1 VSVTVSKNSG
11 RYRVQSESLPAVCMM
26 ATEVVRRLREYFGD
40 PAGGRNRG
48 GEERP
53 AAYSDALPLQEFYA
67 IIDEHYDRRRD
78 LQDASESLNRAAHQ
92 YRVVEKRL
100 LSRFKDR
107 NPAALDS
114 LDVVSEETYQ
124 RLVELCDGVER
135 AQDRL
140 AVSAARLGCA
150 VRLVALLAQHRFQL
164 PCKDHKLLLAHLY
177 PDVTNTG
184 DQVLRGWEESV
195 DAAVTHLLR
204 TSLAK
209 VAKDAA
215 PPSAGQTPPLS
226 MPADTVKLKK
236 HLSIVFDR
244 LNKGARLV

>member
-1 VSVTVSKNSG
+1 MSDAYRLKLAPHAHAYVHRAHSG
-11 RYRVQSESLPAVCMM
+11 ADPS
-26 ATEVVRRLREYFGD
+26 RLRIE
-40 PAGGRNRG
+40 
-48 GEERP
+48 
-53 AAYSDALPLQEFYA
+53 YSDALPLQEFYA

-107 NPAALDS
+107 NPAPLDS
-114 LDVVSEETYQ
+114 LDVVSEETYR

-177 PDVTNTG
+177 PDVTNTE
-184 DQVLRGWEESV
+184 DQVRIYG
-195 DAAVTHLLR
+195 
-204 TSLAK
+204 
-209 VAKDAA
+209 
-215 PPSAGQTPPLS
+215 P
-226 MPADTVKLKK
+226 
-236 HLSIVFDR
+236 
-244 LNKGARLV
+244 GALVYIHT